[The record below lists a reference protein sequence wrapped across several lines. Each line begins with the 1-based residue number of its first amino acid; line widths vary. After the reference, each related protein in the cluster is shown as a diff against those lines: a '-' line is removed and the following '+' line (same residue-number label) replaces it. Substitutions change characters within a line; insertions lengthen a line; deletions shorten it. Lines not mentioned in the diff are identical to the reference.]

1 LAALSQIDHF
11 IKKDYSIITL
21 PHVVAV
27 TTTFGIRNRMS
38 LTETPLPQV
47 PETPSLTALSIIPLG
62 GIGEIGLNMTVLEYG
77 SDLMVIDAGLMFP
90 DSEMLGVDIVIPD
103 FSYLI
108 ANKDRIRGIVLTHGH
123 EDHIGALP
131 FLLKELKLPVYGT
144 KLTLGFVKEK
154 LREHGLEGEV
164 ELIIVKPR
172 DVVELGCFL
181 VEFIRVTHSIVDGC
195 GLGITTP
202 AGSVVHTGDFKID
215 PTPVDGEIMDLR
227 TFAEYGDKGTLVL
240 MSDSTNA
247 GQGGYTFSEKEV
259 RRGLE
264 DIFSRA
270 HGRIVVATFASNIH
284 RVQQIIDV
292 AVMYHRKV
300 ILNGK
305 SMIANA
311 QIALDLGY
319 LRIPPDTWHKIDALK
334 NMPDE
339 QVVMITT
346 GSQGEPMSALSRM
359 AANEHKHFQIKK
371 GDTIV
376 LSSKMI
382 PGNER
387 GITRIIN
394 HLFKHGA
401 EVFYEKV
408 SEIHVSGHASK
419 EELKLMLSLIKPKY
433 FIPVHGEYRHL
444 VYHSQLA
451 RKVNIPEE
459 NIFILENGEVMEFTA
474 DSARRAGRVQV
485 GRVYIDGKTAGS
497 TVDAGVDTVV
507 LRDRM
512 KLAHDGVVIV
522 ILGIE
527 KATGKVISGPDIVS
541 RGFVFE
547 DASQEL
553 LAEVKDVVLDTL
565 TLMIP
570 EAKGDWTIVSAKV
583 RASLKKFI
591 NKRLERRPMILPIIM
606 EI

>member
-1 LAALSQIDHF
+1 VTDIPPFSVSDSP
-11 IKKDYSIITL
+11 DD
-21 PHVVAV
+21 AV
-27 TTTFGIRNRMS
+27 
-38 LTETPLPQV
+38 
-47 PETPSLTALSIIPLG
+47 LSIVPLG
-62 GIGEIGLNMTVLEYG
+62 GVGEIGLNMTVFEYG
-77 SDLMVIDAGLMFP
+77 GDLLVVDAGLMFP
-90 DSEMLGVDIVIPD
+90 DAEMLGVDIVIPD
-103 FSYLI
+103 FSYLLENRHKVR
-108 ANKDRIRGIVLTHGH
+108 AVVLTHAH

-131 FLLKELKLPVYGT
+131 FLLRELKVPVYGT

-154 LREHGLEGEV
+154 LREHELDSEV
-164 ELIIVKPR
+164 ELIVVKPR
-172 DVVELGCFL
+172 DVVELGCFK
-181 VEFIRVTHSIVDGC
+181 VEFIRVTHSIVDGV

-202 AGSVVHTGDFKID
+202 VGRVVHTGDFKID

-240 MSDSTNA
+240 LSDSTNA

-270 HGRIVVATFASNIH
+270 KGRIVVATFASNIH

-292 AVMYHRKV
+292 SVMYNRKV

-319 LRIPPDTWHKIDALK
+319 LKMPSDTWLKIDALK
-334 NMPDE
+334 TLPDE
-339 QVVMITT
+339 QIVMITT

-387 GITRIIN
+387 GIMRIIN

-408 SEIHVSGHASK
+408 SEVHVSGHASK
-419 EELKLMLSLIKPKY
+419 EELKLMLNLIKPKF

-444 VYHSQLA
+444 VYHAQLA

-459 NIFILENGEVMEFTA
+459 NIFIVEDGEVVEFTENT
-474 DSARRAGRVQV
+474 ARRAGRVNV

-497 TVDAGVDTVV
+497 TADAGVDTVV

-527 KATGKVISGPDIVS
+527 KTSGKVVSGPDIVS

-553 LAEVKDVVLDTL
+553 LAEVKDVVMDTL

-570 EAKGDWTIVSAKV
+570 EAKGDWSLVSARV
-583 RASLKKFI
+583 RSSLKKFI
-591 NKRLERRPMILPIIM
+591 NKRMERRPMILPIIM

>member
-1 LAALSQIDHF
+1 
-11 IKKDYSIITL
+11 
-21 PHVVAV
+21 
-27 TTTFGIRNRMS
+27 M
-38 LTETPLPQV
+38 TETPDPVVQ
-47 PETPSLTALSIIPLG
+47 PESNGPALSIIPLG

-77 SDLMVIDAGLMFP
+77 DDIIVIDAGLMFP
-90 DSEMLGVDIVIPD
+90 DAEMLGVDIVIPD
-103 FSYLI
+103 FSYLLENRQKVR
-108 ANKDRIRGIVLTHGH
+108 AIVLTHAH

-131 FLLKELKLPVYGT
+131 FLLKELKVPIYGT
-144 KLTLGFVKEK
+144 RLTLGFVKEK
-154 LREHGLEGEV
+154 LREHGLDTET
-164 ELIIVKPR
+164 ELVIVKPR
-172 DVVELGCFL
+172 DVVELGCFQ

-202 AGSVVHTGDFKID
+202 VGRVVHTGDFKID
-215 PTPVDGEIMDLR
+215 PTPVDGQIMDLR

-259 RRGLE
+259 MRGLE
-264 DIFSRA
+264 DIFHRA
-270 HGRIVVATFASNIH
+270 SGRIVVATFASNIH

-292 AVMYHRKV
+292 AVRYGRKV

-319 LRIPPDTWHKIDALK
+319 LRMPPDTWLKIDALR
-334 NMPDE
+334 NLPDN

-359 AANEHKHFQIKK
+359 AANEHKQFQIKT

-394 HLFKHGA
+394 HLFKRGA

-419 EELKLMLSLIKPKY
+419 EELKLMLSLIRPKY

-459 NIFILENGEVMEFTA
+459 NIFIIEDGEVMEFTEN
-474 DSARRAGRVQV
+474 SARRAGMVNV

-497 TVDAGVDTVV
+497 TADAGVDTVV
-507 LRDRM
+507 LRDRT

-527 KATGKVISGPDIVS
+527 KTSGRVVSGPDIVS

-547 DASQEL
+547 DASQDL
-553 LAEVKDVVLDTL
+553 LAEVKDVVMDTL

-570 EAKGDWTIVSAKV
+570 EAKGDWSIVAAKV
-583 RASLKKFI
+583 RSSLKKFI
-591 NKRLERRPMILPIIM
+591 NKRMERRPMILPIIM

>member
-1 LAALSQIDHF
+1 VQQIQPAGPSSPSPD
-11 IKKDYSIITL
+11 
-21 PHVVAV
+21 
-27 TTTFGIRNRMS
+27 RNGN
-38 LTETPLPQV
+38 
-47 PETPSLTALSIIPLG
+47 ALSIIPLG
-62 GIGEIGLNMTVLEYG
+62 GVGEIGLNMTVLEYDR
-77 SDLMVIDAGLMFP
+77 DLIVIDAGLMFP
-90 DSEMLGVDIVIPD
+90 DAEMLGVDIVIPD
-103 FSYLI
+103 FTYLI
-108 ANKDRIRGIVLTHGH
+108 ENKERIRGIVLTHGH

-131 FLLKELKLPVYGT
+131 FLLREIKVPVYGT
-144 KLTLGFVKEK
+144 RLTLGFVKDK
-154 LREHGLEGEV
+154 LREHDLDNEV
-164 ELIIVKPR
+164 QLTVVKPR
-172 DVVELGCFL
+172 DVVELGCFQ
-181 VEFIRVTHSIVDGC
+181 VEFIRVTHSIVDGV

-202 AGSVVHTGDFKID
+202 AGRVVHTGDFKID

-240 MSDSTNA
+240 LSDSTNA

-270 HGRIVVATFASNIH
+270 RGRIVVATFASNIH

-292 AVMYHRKV
+292 AVMFNRKV

-311 QIALDLGY
+311 QIALDMGY
-319 LRIPPDTWHKIDALK
+319 LKIPPDTWHRIDALK
-334 NMPDE
+334 KMPDG

-371 GDTIV
+371 GDTII

-394 HLFKHGA
+394 HLFKRGA

-419 EELKLMLSLIKPKY
+419 EELKLMLSLIKPKF

-444 VYHSQLA
+444 VYHAQLA
-451 RKVNIPEE
+451 TKVNIPEE
-459 NIFILENGEVMEFTA
+459 NIFIVENGEVMEFTA
-474 DSARRAGRVQV
+474 DTARRAGIVNT
-485 GRVYIDGKTAGS
+485 GRIYIDGKTAGS
-497 TVDAGVDTVV
+497 AAEAGVDRVV

-527 KATGKVISGPDIVS
+527 KTSGKVVSGPDIVS

-553 LAEVKDVVLDTL
+553 LAEVKDVVMDTL

-570 EAKGDWTIVSAKV
+570 EAKGDWSLVSARV
-583 RASLKKFI
+583 RTALKKFI
-591 NKRLERRPMILPIIM
+591 NKRMERRPMILPIIM

>member
-1 LAALSQIDHF
+1 VTDIPPPSASDSP
-11 IKKDYSIITL
+11 DS
-21 PHVVAV
+21 AV
-27 TTTFGIRNRMS
+27 
-38 LTETPLPQV
+38 
-47 PETPSLTALSIIPLG
+47 LSIVPLG
-62 GIGEIGLNMTVLEYG
+62 GVGEIGLNMTVFECG
-77 SDLMVIDAGLMFP
+77 DDLLVVDAGLMFP
-90 DSEMLGVDIVIPD
+90 DAEMLGVDIVIPD
-103 FSYLI
+103 FSYLLE
-108 ANKDRIRGIVLTHGH
+108 NKDRVRGIVLTHAH

-131 FLLKELKLPVYGT
+131 FLLKELNVPIYGT
-144 KLTLGFVKEK
+144 RLTLGFVKEK
-154 LREHGLEGEV
+154 LREHDLDTV
-164 ELIIVKPR
+164 AQLIVVKPR
-172 DVVELGCFL
+172 DVVELGCFK

-202 AGSVVHTGDFKID
+202 AGRVVHTGDFKID

-240 MSDSTNA
+240 LSDSTNA

-270 HGRIVVATFASNIH
+270 KGRIVVATFASNIH

-292 AVMYHRKV
+292 SVMYNRKV

-319 LRIPPDTWHKIDALK
+319 LKMPSDTWLKIDALK
-334 NMPDE
+334 TLPDE
-339 QVVMITT
+339 QLVMITT

-408 SEIHVSGHASK
+408 SEVHVSGHASK

-459 NIFILENGEVMEFTA
+459 NIFIVEDGEVMEFTEN
-474 DSARRAGRVQV
+474 SARRAGRVNV

-497 TVDAGVDTVV
+497 TADAGVDTVV

-527 KATGKVISGPDIVS
+527 KTSGKVVSGPDIVS

-547 DASQEL
+547 DASREL
-553 LAEVKDVVLDTL
+553 LAEVKDVVMDTL

-570 EAKGDWTIVSAKV
+570 EAKGDWSLVSARV
-583 RASLKKFI
+583 RSALKKFI
-591 NKRLERRPMILPIIM
+591 NKRMERRPMILPIIM

>member
-1 LAALSQIDHF
+1 MTDTP
-11 IKKDYSIITL
+11 D
-21 PHVVAV
+21 PVVQPVSNA
-27 TTTFGIRNRMS
+27 
-38 LTETPLPQV
+38 P
-47 PETPSLTALSIIPLG
+47 ALSIIPLG
-62 GIGEIGLNMTVLEYG
+62 GVGEIGLNMTVLEYG
-77 SDLMVIDAGLMFP
+77 DDIIVIDAGLMFP
-90 DSEMLGVDIVIPD
+90 EAEMLGVDIVIPD
-103 FSYLI
+103 FAYLLENRQKVR
-108 ANKDRIRGIVLTHGH
+108 AIVLTHAH

-131 FLLKELKLPVYGT
+131 FLLKELKVPIYGT

-154 LREHGLEGEV
+154 LREHDLDSKA

-172 DVVELGCFL
+172 DTVTLGCFQ
-181 VEFIRVTHSIVDGC
+181 VEFVRVTHSIVDGC

-202 AGSVVHTGDFKID
+202 VGRVVHTGDFKID

-227 TFAEYGDKGTLVL
+227 TFAEYGDKGTLVFL
-240 MSDSTNA
+240 SDSTNA

-264 DIFSRA
+264 DIFHRA
-270 HGRIVVATFASNIH
+270 GGRIVVATFASNIH

-292 AVMYHRKV
+292 AVMHRRKV

-319 LRIPPDTWHKIDALK
+319 LRMPPDTWLKIDALK
-334 NMPDE
+334 DLPDE

-359 AANEHKHFQIKK
+359 AANEHKHFKIRK
-371 GDTIV
+371 GDTII

-419 EELKLMLSLIKPKY
+419 EELKLMLSLVRPKY

-459 NIFILENGEVMEFTA
+459 NIFIIEDGEVMEFTA
-474 DSARRAGRVQV
+474 ESGRRAGRVTV

-497 TVDAGVDTVV
+497 TLDAGVDTVV

-527 KATGKVISGPDIVS
+527 KTSGMVLSGPDIVS

-570 EAKGDWTIVSAKV
+570 EAKGDWSLVSARV
-583 RASLKKFI
+583 RSSLKKFI

>member
-1 LAALSQIDHF
+1 
-11 IKKDYSIITL
+11 
-21 PHVVAV
+21 V
-27 TTTFGIRNRMS
+27 TEIPDIPVQPAQNG
-38 LTETPLPQV
+38 P
-47 PETPSLTALSIIPLG
+47 ALSIIPLG

-77 SDLMVIDAGLMFP
+77 DDIIVIDAGLMFP
-90 DSEMLGVDIVIPD
+90 DAEMLGVDIVIPD
-103 FSYLI
+103 FAYLLE
-108 ANKDRIRGIVLTHGH
+108 NRHKIRAILLTHAH

-131 FLLKELKLPVYGT
+131 FLLKELKVPIYGT
-144 KLTLGFVKEK
+144 RLTLGFVKEK
-154 LREHGLEGEV
+154 LREHNLDSET
-164 ELIIVKPR
+164 ELITVKPR
-172 DVVELGCFL
+172 DTVVLGCFQ

-202 AGSVVHTGDFKID
+202 VGLVVHTGDFKID
-215 PTPVDGEIMDLR
+215 PTPVDGEVMDLR
-227 TFAEYGDKGTLVL
+227 TFAEYGDRGTLVFL
-240 MSDSTNA
+240 SDSTNA

-264 DIFSRA
+264 DIFNRVR
-270 HGRIVVATFASNIH
+270 GRIVVATFASNIH

-292 AVMYHRKV
+292 AVMHNRKV

-319 LRIPPDTWHKIDALK
+319 LKMPPDTWLKIEALK
-334 NMPDE
+334 NLPDE

-359 AANEHKHFQIKK
+359 AANEHKYFQIKK
-371 GDTIV
+371 GDTII

-419 EELKLMLSLIKPKY
+419 EELKLMLSLVKPKY

-451 RKVNIPEE
+451 RKVIIPEE
-459 NIFILENGEVMEFTA
+459 NIFIIEDGEVMEFTA
-474 DSARRAGRVQV
+474 ESARRAGRVNV

-497 TVDAGVDTVV
+497 TADAGVDTVV

-527 KATGKVISGPDIVS
+527 TATGKVVSGPDIVS

-547 DASQEL
+547 DASQDL
-553 LAEVKDVVLDTL
+553 LAEVKDVVMDTL
-565 TLMIP
+565 TLMMP
-570 EAKGDWTIVSAKV
+570 EAKGDWALVSARV
-583 RASLKKFI
+583 RSALKKFI
-591 NKRLERRPMILPIIM
+591 NKRMERRPMILPIIM

>member
-1 LAALSQIDHF
+1 
-11 IKKDYSIITL
+11 
-21 PHVVAV
+21 
-27 TTTFGIRNRMS
+27 M
-38 LTETPLPQV
+38 
-47 PETPSLTALSIIPLG
+47 
-62 GIGEIGLNMTVLEYG
+62 
-77 SDLMVIDAGLMFP
+77 
-90 DSEMLGVDIVIPD
+90 
-103 FSYLI
+103 
-108 ANKDRIRGIVLTHGH
+108 
-123 EDHIGALP
+123 
-131 FLLKELKLPVYGT
+131 
-144 KLTLGFVKEK
+144 
-154 LREHGLEGEV
+154 
-164 ELIIVKPR
+164 
-172 DVVELGCFL
+172 
-181 VEFIRVTHSIVDGC
+181 DGC

-202 AGSVVHTGDFKID
+202 VGRVVHTGDFKID
-215 PTPVDGEIMDLR
+215 PTPVDGQIMDLR
-227 TFAEYGDKGTLVL
+227 TFAEYGDKGTLVFL
-240 MSDSTNA
+240 SDSTNA

-264 DIFSRA
+264 DIFHRA
-270 HGRIVVATFASNIH
+270 GGRIVVATFASNIH

-292 AVMYHRKV
+292 AVMHNRKV

-319 LRIPPDTWHKIDALK
+319 LKMPPDTWLKIEALK
-334 NMPDE
+334 NLPDE

-359 AANEHKHFQIKK
+359 AANEHKYFQIKK
-371 GDTIV
+371 GDTII

-419 EELKLMLSLIKPKY
+419 EELKLMLSLVRPKY

-444 VYHSQLA
+444 VYHSHLA

-459 NIFILENGEVMEFTA
+459 NIFIIEDGEVMEFTA
-474 DSARRAGRVQV
+474 ESARRAGRVNV

-497 TVDAGVDTVV
+497 TADAGVDTVV

-527 KATGKVISGPDIVS
+527 TATGKVVSGPDIVS

-570 EAKGDWTIVSAKV
+570 EAKGDWSLVSARV
-583 RASLKKFI
+583 RSALKKFI
-591 NKRLERRPMILPIIM
+591 NKRMERQADDSADHHGNSVEYLGPSFRVIQ
-606 EI
+606 ETAWTYGVG

>member
-1 LAALSQIDHF
+1 MTD
-11 IKKDYSIITL
+11 
-21 PHVVAV
+21 
-27 TTTFGIRNRMS
+27 N
-38 LTETPLPQV
+38 PLPSA
-47 PETPSLTALSIIPLG
+47 PASLDGTVLSIVPLG
-62 GIGEIGLNMTVLEYG
+62 GVGEIGLNMTVFEYG
-77 SDLMVIDAGLMFP
+77 DDMLVVDAGLMFP
-90 DSEMLGVDIVIPD
+90 DAEMLGVDIVIPD
-103 FSYLI
+103 FSYLLD
-108 ANKDRIRGIVLTHGH
+108 NKERIRGVVLTHGH

-131 FLLKELKLPVYGT
+131 FLLRELNVPVYGT
-144 KLTLGFVKEK
+144 RLTLGFVKEK
-154 LREHGLEGEV
+154 LREHDLDAAAQ
-164 ELIIVKPR
+164 LIVVKPR
-172 DVVELGCFL
+172 DVVELGAFR
-181 VEFIRVTHSIVDGC
+181 VEFIRVTHSIVDGV

-202 AGSVVHTGDFKID
+202 AGRVVHTGDFKID

-240 MSDSTNA
+240 LSDSTNA
-247 GQGGYTFSEKEV
+247 GKGGYTFSEKEV

-264 DIFSRA
+264 DIFGRA
-270 HGRIVVATFASNIH
+270 RGRIVVATFASNIH
-284 RVQQIIDV
+284 RVQQIVDV
-292 AVMYHRKV
+292 AVMHNRKV

-319 LRIPPDTWHKIDALK
+319 LKIPPHTWHKIDALK
-334 NMPDE
+334 TLPDE

-359 AANEHKHFQIKK
+359 AANEHKHFQIRK
-371 GDTIV
+371 GDTII

-387 GITRIIN
+387 GITQIIN

-451 RKVNIPEE
+451 KKVNIPEE
-459 NIFILENGEVMEFTA
+459 NIFILENGEVMEFTEN
-474 DSARRAGRVQV
+474 SARRAGRVNV

-497 TVDAGVDTVV
+497 TADAGVDTVV

-527 KATGKVISGPDIVS
+527 KTSGKVVSGPDIVS

-570 EAKGDWTIVSAKV
+570 EAKGDWSLVSARV
-583 RASLKKFI
+583 RSALKKFI
-591 NKRLERRPMILPIIM
+591 NKRMERRPMILPIIM

>member
-1 LAALSQIDHF
+1 VSDPSAS
-11 IKKDYSIITL
+11 TL
-21 PHVVAV
+21 PSATNDPV
-27 TTTFGIRNRMS
+27 
-38 LTETPLPQV
+38 LT
-47 PETPSLTALSIIPLG
+47 IIPLG
-62 GIGEIGLNMTVLEYG
+62 GVGEIGLNMTVLECG
-77 SDLMVIDAGLMFP
+77 DDILVIDAGLMFP
-90 DSEMLGVDIVIPD
+90 DAEMLGVDIVIPD
-103 FSYLI
+103 FSYLTD
-108 ANKDRIRGIVLTHGH
+108 NKNRIRGVVLSHAH

-131 FLLKELKLPVYGT
+131 FLLREIRVPVYGT
-144 KLTLGFVKEK
+144 RLTLGFVREK
-154 LREHGLEGEV
+154 LKEHGLDSEIQ
-164 ELIIVKPR
+164 LISVRPR
-172 DVVELGCFL
+172 DVVDLGCFR

-195 GLGITTP
+195 GFGITTP
-202 AGSVVHTGDFKID
+202 VGRVVHTGDFKID
-215 PTPVDGEIMDLR
+215 PTPVDGEVMDLR

-240 MSDSTNA
+240 LSDSTNA
-247 GQGGYTFSEKEV
+247 SQGGYTFSEKEV

-264 DIFSRA
+264 EIFGRA
-270 HGRIVVATFASNIH
+270 RGRIVVATFASNIH

-292 AVMYHRKV
+292 AVMYNRKV

-311 QIALDLGY
+311 QIALDLGS
-319 LRIPPDTWHKIDALK
+319 LKIPPDTWHRIDALK
-334 NMPDE
+334 TLPDD
-339 QVVMITT
+339 QIVMITT

-419 EELKLMLSLIKPKY
+419 EELKLMLSLIKPRY
-433 FIPVHGEYRHL
+433 FIHVHREYRHL
-444 VYHSQLA
+444 VYHAQLA

-459 NIFILENGEVMEFTA
+459 NIFILENGEVMEFTENTA
-474 DSARRAGRVQV
+474 LRAGVV
-485 GRVYIDGKTAGS
+485 NIGRVYIDGKTAGS
-497 TVDAGVDTVV
+497 TADTGVDTVV

-527 KATGKVISGPDIVS
+527 KTSGKVVSGPDIVS

-553 LAEVKDVVLDTL
+553 LAEVKDVVMDTL
-565 TLMIP
+565 LLMIP
-570 EAKGDWTIVSAKV
+570 EAKGEWSLVSARV
-583 RASLKKFI
+583 RSALKKFI
-591 NKRLERRPMILPIIM
+591 YKRMERRPMILPIIM

>member
-1 LAALSQIDHF
+1 MKQGESTPVSVPTASTLLS
-11 IKKDYSIITL
+11 
-21 PHVVAV
+21 AE
-27 TTTFGIRNRMS
+27 N
-38 LTETPLPQV
+38 TPV
-47 PETPSLTALSIIPLG
+47 LSIIPLG
-62 GIGEIGLNMTVLEYG
+62 GVGEIGLNMTVLECG
-77 SDLMVIDAGLMFP
+77 DDILVIDAGLMFP
-90 DSEMLGVDIVIPD
+90 DAEMLGVDIVIPD
-103 FSYLI
+103 FSYLTD
-108 ANKDRIRGIVLTHGH
+108 NKNRIRGVVLSHAH

-131 FLLKELKLPVYGT
+131 FLLREIKVPVYGT
-144 KLTLGFVKEK
+144 RLTLGFVREK
-154 LREHGLEGEV
+154 LKEHDLESEAQ
-164 ELIIVKPR
+164 LIPVQPR
-172 DVVELGCFL
+172 DVVELGCFR

-195 GLGITTP
+195 GFGITTP
-202 AGSVVHTGDFKID
+202 VGRVVHTGDFKID
-215 PTPVDGEIMDLR
+215 PTPVDGEVMDLR

-240 MSDSTNA
+240 LSDSTNA
-247 GQGGYTFSEKEV
+247 SQGGYTFSEKEV

-264 DIFSRA
+264 DIFERA
-270 HGRIVVATFASNIH
+270 QGRIVVATFASNIH

-292 AVMYHRKV
+292 AVMHNRKV

-311 QIALDLGY
+311 QIALDLGS
-319 LRIPPDTWHKIDALK
+319 LKIPPDTWHRIDSLK
-334 NMPDE
+334 TLPDD
-339 QVVMITT
+339 QIVMITT

-359 AANEHKHFQIKK
+359 AANEHKHFHIKK

-394 HLFKHGA
+394 HLFKRGA

-444 VYHSQLA
+444 VYHAKLA
-451 RKVNIPEE
+451 KKVNIPEE
-459 NIFILENGEVMEFTA
+459 NIFILENGEVMEFTENTA
-474 DSARRAGRVQV
+474 HRAGVV
-485 GRVYIDGKTAGS
+485 NIGRVYIDGKTTSS
-497 TVDAGVDTVV
+497 TLDTGVDQVV

-522 ILGIE
+522 ILSIE
-527 KATGKVISGPDIVS
+527 KTSGKVVSGPDIVS

-553 LAEVKDVVLDTL
+553 LVEVKDVVMDTL
-565 TLMIP
+565 LLMIP
-570 EAKGDWTIVSAKV
+570 EAKGDWSLVSARV
-583 RASLKKFI
+583 RSALKKFI
-591 NKRLERRPMILPIIM
+591 YKRMERRPMILPIIM

>member
-1 LAALSQIDHF
+1 MPLSDNS
-11 IKKDYSIITL
+11 DPVS
-21 PHVVAV
+21 
-27 TTTFGIRNRMS
+27 S
-38 LTETPLPQV
+38 PLPV
-47 PETPSLTALSIIPLG
+47 TNGPALSIIPLG
-62 GIGEIGLNMTVLEYG
+62 GIGEIGLNSTVLEYG
-77 SDLMVIDAGLMFP
+77 DDIIVIDAGLMFP
-90 DSEMLGVDIVIPD
+90 DAEMLGVDIVIPD
-103 FSYLI
+103 FTYLI
-108 ANKDRIRGIVLTHGH
+108 QNRHKVRGVVITHAH

-131 FLLKELKLPVYGT
+131 FFLREIKVPVYGT
-144 KLTLGFVKEK
+144 RLTLGFIKEK
-154 LREHGLEGEV
+154 LKEHDLDTEV
-164 ELIIVKPR
+164 ELITVKPR
-172 DVVELGCFL
+172 DVVELGCFR

-202 AGSVVHTGDFKID
+202 VGRVVHTGDFKID
-215 PTPVDGEIMDLR
+215 PTPVDGEVMDLR
-227 TFAEYGDKGTLVL
+227 TFSEYGDKGTLVL
-240 MSDSTNA
+240 LSDSTNA

-264 DIFSRA
+264 DIFQRA
-270 HGRIVVATFASNIH
+270 RGRIVVATFASNIH
-284 RVQQIIDV
+284 RVQQIVDV
-292 AVMYHRKV
+292 AVMFGRKV

-305 SMIANA
+305 SMIANT
-311 QIALDLGY
+311 QIALDLNY
-319 LRIPPDTWHKIDALK
+319 LKIPPDTWLKVDALK
-334 NMPDE
+334 TLPDSE
-339 QVVMITT
+339 VVMITT

-371 GDTIV
+371 GDTIA

-387 GITRIIN
+387 AIARIIN

-419 EELKLMLSLIKPKY
+419 EELKLMLSLIKPRY

-451 RKVNIPEE
+451 QKVNIPEE
-459 NIFILENGEVMEFTA
+459 NIFILEDGEVMEFTA
-474 DSARRAGRVQV
+474 DTARRAGFVHV
-485 GRVYIDGKTAGS
+485 GRVYIDGKVAGA
-497 TVDAGVDTVV
+497 TVDTGVDTVV

-527 KATGKVISGPDIVS
+527 KVTGKVVSGPDIIS

-553 LAEVKDVVLDTL
+553 IAEVRDVVMDTL
-565 TLMIP
+565 LLMIP
-570 EAKGDWTIVSAKV
+570 EAKGDWSLVSARV
-583 RASLKKFI
+583 RSALKKFI

-606 EI
+606 EV

>member
-1 LAALSQIDHF
+1 MPLSDNS
-11 IKKDYSIITL
+11 DPVS
-21 PHVVAV
+21 
-27 TTTFGIRNRMS
+27 S
-38 LTETPLPQV
+38 PLPV
-47 PETPSLTALSIIPLG
+47 TNGPALSIIPLG
-62 GIGEIGLNMTVLEYG
+62 GIGEIGLNSTVLEYG
-77 SDLMVIDAGLMFP
+77 DDIIVIDAGLMFP
-90 DSEMLGVDIVIPD
+90 DAEMLGVDIVIPD
-103 FSYLI
+103 FTYLI
-108 ANKDRIRGIVLTHGH
+108 QNRHKVRGVVITHAH

-131 FLLKELKLPVYGT
+131 FFLREIKVPVYGT
-144 KLTLGFVKEK
+144 RLTLGFIKEK
-154 LREHGLEGEV
+154 LKEHDLDTEV
-164 ELIIVKPR
+164 ELITVKPR
-172 DVVELGCFL
+172 DVVELGCFR

-202 AGSVVHTGDFKID
+202 VGRVVHTGDFKID
-215 PTPVDGEIMDLR
+215 PTPVDGEVMDLR
-227 TFAEYGDKGTLVL
+227 TFSEYGDKGTLVL
-240 MSDSTNA
+240 LSDSTNA

-264 DIFSRA
+264 DIFQRA
-270 HGRIVVATFASNIH
+270 RGRIVVATFASNIH
-284 RVQQIIDV
+284 RVQQIVDV
-292 AVMYHRKV
+292 AVMFGRKV

-305 SMIANA
+305 SMIANT
-311 QIALDLGY
+311 QIALDLNY
-319 LRIPPDTWHKIDALK
+319 LKIPPDTWLKVDALK
-334 NMPDE
+334 TLPDNE
-339 QVVMITT
+339 VVMITT

-371 GDTIV
+371 GDTIA

-387 GITRIIN
+387 AIARIIN

-419 EELKLMLSLIKPKY
+419 EELKLMLSLIKPRY

-451 RKVNIPEE
+451 QKVNIPEE
-459 NIFILENGEVMEFTA
+459 NIFILEDGEVMEFTA
-474 DSARRAGRVQV
+474 DTARRAGFVHV
-485 GRVYIDGKTAGS
+485 GRVYIDGKIAGA
-497 TVDAGVDTVV
+497 TLDTGVDTVV

-527 KATGKVISGPDIVS
+527 KVTGKVVSGPDIIS

-553 LAEVKDVVLDTL
+553 IAEVRDVVMDTL
-565 TLMIP
+565 LLMIP
-570 EAKGDWTIVSAKV
+570 EAKGDWSLVSARV
-583 RASLKKFI
+583 RSALKKFI

-606 EI
+606 EV